1 VNSLTLK
8 FDGAGF
14 ALAILIHA
22 SALLYVYLAPP
33 LKTKR
38 VTTIE
43 VDVRKPKPPPPPAPP
58 PEPPPE
64 PPPPPPPPEPPKVV
78 KKQPRPAE
86 APRTNQP
93 PPAEPPKEPP
103 KPVFGIDPSQTG
115 GDGISVPVGNT
126 TMADPSKRPKVAVV
140 PPLPPVSSAPAGK
153 EYVPV
158 AEEQL
163 KKLPEHDNEECGAA
177 MKQKWSE
184 SEANAAGLTGDVILR
199 IELDERGKWRSYK
212 VIKGINNEVNAMAV
226 GFLRFDPRCR
236 FRPAQAKDGKAVAF
250 VIERYV
256 VHFERE

>member
-1 VNSLTLK
+1 VSSLTLK
-8 FDGAGF
+8 FDGAGLV
-14 ALAILIHA
+14 LAVLIHA

-33 LKTKR
+33 MKKR
-38 VTTIE
+38 QVTTIE
-43 VDVRKPKPPPPPAPP
+43 VDVRKPKPPPPPEIP
-58 PEPPPE
+58 PPPE
-64 PPPPPPPPEPPKVV
+64 PPPPEPPPPEPPKLV

-86 APRTNQP
+86 APKIKQP

-115 GDGISVPVGNT
+115 GDGIAVPVGNT

-140 PPLPPVSSAPAGK
+140 PPLPPVSGAAAGK

-158 AEEQL
+158 AEDQL
-163 KKLPEHDNEECGAA
+163 KTLPEHENEECGDA
-177 MKQKWSE
+177 MKQKWNE
-184 SEANAAGLTGDVILR
+184 SEANANGLTGDVILR

-212 VIKGINNEVNAMAV
+212 VISGINKEVNAMAV

-236 FRPAQAKDGKAVAF
+236 FRPALTKQGKPAPF

-256 VHFERE
+256 VHFVRE